1 MLLHLLPLSC
11 PRRPAAALRPGSGG
25 GGGGP
30 WARRAGGLARRRAVR
45 RTDLQPETPRRGDD
59 GHDPHAGGA
68 LLETVRRLLLAK
80 EEADAEGEEEEEQAQ
95 FPKRWAIVFLC
106 FSAFLLCNMD
116 RVRVP
121 ECLCSL
127 TPYSATTSLLPA
139 HRLLGL
145 HDRSAT
151 NDQAGQ
157 IASSRIQS

>member
-1 MLLHLLPLSC
+1 M
-11 PRRPAAALRPGSGG
+11 
-25 GGGGP
+25 
-30 WARRAGGLARRRAVR
+30 R

-80 EEADAEGEEEEEQAQ
+80 EEADAEGGEEEEEEQAQ

-116 RVRVP
+116 RVRAP